1 MNEDTQELERRS
13 RAAFDESVE
22 SLDAATRSR
31 LARARAKAL
40 AEMKGRRIAG
50 PRLWIPAGAAA
61 AALIAA
67 MLWQREQPGPA
78 TARSETA
85 VGGFEDFELVAQGDD
100 FDMLEEDPGFYA
112 WADEQL
118 SDGVG

>member
-1 MNEDTQELERRS
+1 MNEDMQELERRS

-40 AEMKGRRIAG
+40 EELKGRRTAG
-50 PRLWIPAGAAA
+50 PTLWIPAGAAA
-61 AALIAA
+61 AALVAA
-67 MLWQREQPGPA
+67 MLWQREEAVPA
-78 TARSETA
+78 TAQYEAT
-85 VGGFEDFELVAQGDD
+85 VGAFEDLDLMAQGDD
-100 FDMLEEDPGFYA
+100 FDMLAEDPGFYA

>member
-1 MNEDTQELERRS
+1 MNEDMQELERRS

-40 AEMKGRRIAG
+40 EGLKGRRTVG
-50 PRLWIPAGAAA
+50 PVLWIPAGAAA
-61 AALIAA
+61 AAIVAA
-67 MLWQREQPGPA
+67 MLWQREEGGPA
-78 TARSETA
+78 TARNEATIGA
-85 VGGFEDFELVAQGDD
+85 FEDLDLMAQGDD
-100 FDMLEEDPGFYA
+100 FDMLAEDPGFYA
-112 WADEQL
+112 WTDEQL